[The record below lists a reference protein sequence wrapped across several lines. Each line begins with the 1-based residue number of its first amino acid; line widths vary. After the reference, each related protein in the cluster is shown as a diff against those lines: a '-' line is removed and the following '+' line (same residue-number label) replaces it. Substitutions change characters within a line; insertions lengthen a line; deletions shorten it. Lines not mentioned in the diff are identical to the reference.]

1 MKWSVCYKERKTW
14 GGSLLMKSR
23 RKETWSFAIVL
34 TIGIV
39 IAFIVRSFIFAP
51 YQVQGQSMAPNLE
64 EKNKLIVSKMTDV
77 SQLERFD
84 IIVFDAPDSD
94 EQYIKRVIGLPG
106 DNIRMTN
113 DILYINGKPHDEE
126 YLKKERK
133 NLAFSYTGDFTLS
146 ELTGHETVPKGYVFV
161 LGDNRKVS
169 KDSRYFGFL
178 SEKEIVGKAIWRYWP
193 LPSMGRL
200 N

>member
-1 MKWSVCYKERKTW
+1 
-14 GGSLLMKSR
+14 
-23 RKETWSFAIVL
+23 
-34 TIGIV
+34 
-39 IAFIVRSFIFAP
+39 FILAP

-77 SQLERFD
+77 NQLERFD

-94 EQYIKRVIGLPG
+94 EQYIKCVIRLPG
-106 DNIRMTN
+106 DRIRMTN
-113 DILYINGKPHDEE
+113 DVLYINDKPHDEA
-126 YLKKERK
+126 YLKKESD
-133 NLAFSYTGDFTLS
+133 NLALSYTGDFTLS
-146 ELTGHETVPKGYVFV
+146 EHTGHDKVADGYVFV

-178 SEKEIVGKAIWRYWP
+178 SEEEIVGKAIWRYWP

>member
-1 MKWSVCYKERKTW
+1 
-14 GGSLLMKSR
+14 MKSR
-23 RKETWSFAIVL
+23 RKETWSLAIML

-39 IAFIVRSFIFAP
+39 IAFIVRSFILAP

-77 SQLERFD
+77 NQLERFD

-106 DNIRMTN
+106 DTIRMTN
-113 DILYINGKPHDEE
+113 DVLYINDKPHDEA
-126 YLKKERK
+126 YLKKESE

-146 ELTGHETVPKGYVFV
+146 ELTGHEKVPDGYVFV

-178 SEKEIVGKAIWRYWP
+178 SEEEIVGKAIWRYWP